1 MRIRGLLAVLICGLG
16 GCSQAPEARPHM
28 GKPGAN
34 APKLTVED
42 IGRNAFGSSFRSARK
57 QGDTV
62 EYEFSVPSDGTPAEK
77 FRRSVLLASTAI
89 PTTNRNEP
97 NVSSIRFTAVDPK
110 ATGRKLAVFTIDR
123 EKAKAIGG
131 HGSVEVLLSLIKVEF
146 ADPEYKAATVAR
158 SSR

>member
-1 MRIRGLLAVLICGLG
+1 
-16 GCSQAPEARPHM
+16 M
-28 GKPGAN
+28 GQPGVN
-34 APKLTVED
+34 APKLTMEE

-62 EYEFSVPSDGTPAEK
+62 EYEFSVPADGTPSEK

-97 NVSSIRFTAVDPK
+97 KAENIRFTAVDPK
-110 ATGRKLAVFTIDR
+110 ETGHKLTVFTIDR

-146 ADPEYKAATVAR
+146 ADPEYKAATMAK